1 MKNIL
6 LILIILTFFSCNQ
19 LTNDVENSF
28 SAIEIKLDSL
38 NNVEKV
44 KIEKLFNEINSR
56 QIKKYDGENSA
67 LIYHSVIEHNRT
79 VDSLI
84 IRFETFSKTNL
95 ENKKLIKRFED
106 VKADLKN
113 KLNTVSELNI
123 KTEIDSMLKPSGD
136 LDNLSK
142 FAIISILQEGKL
154 NASKS
159 AGLLLNELNKK
170 GKE

>member
-84 IRFETFSKTNL
+84 IRFETFSK
-95 ENKKLIKRFED
+95 
-106 VKADLKN
+106 
-113 KLNTVSELNI
+113 LNTVSELNI